1 MEKILRKNRFG
12 DVVFFTDPK
21 FNSIRLSKTGATNI
35 QIAEDF
41 IGANQSDIGLSQVL
55 IPGSFELKELSDIS
69 RPALSLQK
77 EKQVGGTAI
86 VVYEQTFAGI
96 PVFDARVGIQINN
109 ATREV
114 MSSQSSAY
122 SSIELKNSEL
132 LKEKKSRL
140 SNKITKKRLEEL
152 LGFKVHNLQSAR
164 LNGKLIYRYDESQR
178 SNHTEAEHENHGCF
192 GEAHSYNPKLQKL
205 SKSVSDGQHYVV
217 YEILWRGALKK
228 GTPPVNWRSLVEPTK
243 GDLLYIRALV
253 ACVTG
258 LVYEKDP
265 QTQTGDIVLA
275 SASTSTLD
283 SYRNN
288 ETLHGL
294 VSNSPQDLVGE
305 FVEIVD
311 HRPIIAAPPTVPS
324 VPGHFAF
331 SADTD
336 DFSAVNAYFHVDRC
350 FRTMQEYGYNIASYF
365 SGTTFPIPV
374 DHRGVGGVVNA
385 NCPGNTLGNGIGEM
399 NYGLIGSGSNLGIAS
414 SNRVVWHEFGHG
426 ILWDNVSSPNFGFAH
441 SAGDAMACIINDPG
455 SNELDRFDT
464 FPYVQDTT
472 NIGRR
477 HDRDVTTGWAWF
489 GNLYNTQY
497 QGEQILST
505 TLFRLYRSLGGDAV
519 NLNTQIRA
527 SETTM
532 NLIFGGTGLLT
543 STTTFPEVFVSNLQ
557 NTDLTTTSFKGVPG
571 GALHKVVR
579 WAFEQQ
585 GLYHPDAYPGSPTP
599 VSQVG
604 NPPDVDVY
612 IDDGRAGGYE
622 YQWNHWSCQDMWVR
636 RFPDGGLAHEDPV
649 VNVPNYMYVR
659 VKNRGLFPANNVRVD
674 AYSCLPGTGL
684 VFPDHWNPM
693 TTASLPASSA
703 ILPGN
708 EEILGPFEFTPT
720 QVGHEC
726 LLAIAHA
733 DGDPGNDTTL
743 TGSIDHARFVPF
755 DNNVGQRNV
764 NPVPALTGGFS
775 EALEKLIFW
784 VRNPKHAAAVVEI
797 EIRVP
802 RLLQE
807 LGWSFDV
814 KSEGGRKFE
823 LSGRQKLKVAL
834 SVNPGKEISRRD
846 LNRAIKSGDSTI
858 EVVALVDGE
867 ISGGMSFPLDPNDQ
881 GKQKPD
887 VPVNS
892 VNGIISKMSVDDILR
907 IIQGKDNLSLDKNV
921 KDNSFRKVRSITL
934 NLEED

>member
-1 MEKILRKNRFG
+1 MEKVLRKNRFG

-21 FNSIRLSKTGATNI
+21 FKSVGLLKAGATNI
-35 QIAEDF
+35 QIAEKF
-41 IGANQSDIGLSQVL
+41 LSANQSELGLSQVL
-55 IPGSFELKELSDIS
+55 LPGMYELKALTDIS

-77 EKQVGGTAI
+77 EKQVGGTAV

-96 PVFDARVGIQINN
+96 PVFDARVGIQINSM
-109 ATREV
+109 TGEV
-114 MSSQSSAY
+114 MSAQSSAY

-132 LKEKKSRL
+132 VKEKKSRF
-140 SNKITKKRLEEL
+140 SNKITKPKLEEL
-152 LGFKVHNLQSAR
+152 LGFKVQNFKSAF
-164 LNGKLIYRYDESQR
+164 LNGKMIYRYDGDQR
-178 SNHTEAEHENHGCF
+178 RDHSEVGQENHGCF
-192 GEAHSYNPKLQKL
+192 GGAHSYSPKLQKL
-205 SKSVSDGQHYVV
+205 SKSISDGQHYVV
-217 YEILWRGALKK
+217 YEILWRGSLTK
-228 GTPPVNWRSLVEPTK
+228 GTPSVNWRLLVEPTN
-243 GDLLYIRALV
+243 GDVLYIRALI

-265 QTQTGDIVLA
+265 QTQTGDVIQVTA
-275 SASTSTLD
+275 PTSTLD

-288 ETLHGL
+288 ETIHGL
-294 VSNSPQDLVGE
+294 VTNSPQDLVGE

-311 HRPIIAAPPTVPS
+311 HKPNTATPPTVPS

-331 SADTD
+331 SVDTD

-374 DHRGVGGVVNA
+374 DHRGVGGVINA
-385 NCPGNTLGNGIGEM
+385 NCPGNTSGNGIGEM
-399 NYGLIGSGSNLGIAS
+399 NYGIIGNGSNVGIAS

-455 SNELDRFDT
+455 SNESDRFDT

-472 NIGRR
+472 NINRR
-477 HDRDVTTGWAWF
+477 HDRAVTAGWAWF

-505 TLFRLYRSLGGDAV
+505 TLFRLYRSLGGDASS
-519 NLNTQIRA
+519 LNTQVRA

-532 NLIFGGTGLLT
+532 NLIFGATGLLT
-543 STTTFPEVFVSNLQ
+543 STTSFPEVFVSNLQ
-557 NTDLTTTSFKGVPG
+557 NTDLTTLSFKGVPG
-571 GALHKVVR
+571 GAIHKVVR

-585 GLYHPDAYPGSPTP
+585 GLYHPDAYPGSTNP
-599 VSQVG
+599 VAQVG
-604 NPPDVDVY
+604 NPPTVDVY

-636 RFPDGGLAHEDPV
+636 RAPDGGLTHEDPV

-659 VKNRGLFPANNVRVD
+659 VKNRGLLAATNVRVD

-693 TTASLPASSA
+693 TTASLPASSP

-743 TGSIDHARFVPF
+743 TGSIDHSRFVPF

-764 NPVPALTGGFS
+764 NPVPALTGGLS
-775 EALEKLIFW
+775 EALEEIIFW
-784 VRNPKHAAAVVEI
+784 VRNPKHTAAIVEI

-802 RLLQE
+802 RLLRK
-807 LGWSFDV
+807 LGWRFDV

-834 SVNPGKEISRRD
+834 SVKPGKEISRRD
-846 LNRAIKSGDSTI
+846 LNRAIKSGDFTI

-867 ISGGMSFPLDPNDQ
+867 ISGGMSFPLDPNDRSKIRSDTSAQ
-881 GKQKPD
+881 SDNK
-887 VPVNS
+887 
-892 VNGIISKMSVDDILR
+892 IISKMSVDDILR
-907 IIQGKDNLSLDKNV
+907 IIRGENHLSIDEKL
-921 KDNSFRKVRSITL
+921 KDNSGRKIQSITL